1 MPAVIS
7 GGARQARS
15 TGLKFFF
22 IQSLARIVTV
32 VVLLSCIKSGTT
44 STALSVIAGALIIKM
59 GGFPFHAWFVVVGAE
74 LPWARLATL
83 TTVQKVI
90 PLFLLART
98 CPRRGAALVAI
109 GWPFVLAATVTAKC
123 LKKVL
128 ILSSVFFLLSL
139 LIARCERG

>member
-7 GGARQARS
+7 GGTRQARS

-22 IQSLARIVTV
+22 IQSLARMITV
-32 VVLLSCIKSGTT
+32 AVLLSCIKRGTT
-44 STALSVIAGALIIKM
+44 GAALSIIAGALIIKM
-59 GGFPFHAWFVVVGAE
+59 GGFPFHAWFVVVGTE

-98 CPRRGAALVAI
+98 CPGRGAALVAI
-109 GWPFVLAATVTAKC
+109 GWPLVLATTLTAKC

-139 LIARCERG
+139 LVTRCEGG